1 MARVN
6 REGRLRLDLVGTR
19 DELRRIRDDDPVDQD
34 YFEITVD
41 DFEDFNQRLHRVGVD
56 IGGVSEFSSVL
67 DEADEAG
74 GMTAEMR
81 NGLRDDMIQMIRIMI
96 KELDKVTSKKG
107 SVVSSQNIMLTEK
120 EFLSEKVPKEVAEN
134 IASYLTA
141 KKGSI
146 GAQASQVRTSYGKA
160 GVPNRGGTKTKKNKS
175 SKRKTHGRRV

>member
-1 MARVN
+1 M
-6 REGRLRLDLVGTR
+6 ETR

-34 YFEITVD
+34 YFEITVSN
-41 DFEDFNQRLHRVGVD
+41 FEDFNRRLHRVGVNV
-56 IGGVSEFSSVL
+56 GGVEEFSDVL
-67 DEADEAG
+67 DVAEEEG
-74 GMTAEMR
+74 GMTSEMR
-81 NGLRDDMIQMIRIMI
+81 NQLRDDMVHMLTYMI

-160 GVPNRGGTKTKKNKS
+160 GVPNRGGRKTKKNKS

>member
-6 REGRLRLDLVGTR
+6 REGRIRLDLVGTR

-34 YFEITVD
+34 YFEMTIGD
-41 DFEDFNQRLHRVGVD
+41 LENFDRRLIRVGVN
-56 IGGVSEFSSVL
+56 IGGVDELSSVI

-74 GMTAEMR
+74 GMTSEMR
-81 NGLRDDMIQMIRIMI
+81 NRLRDDMVQILTVMI
-96 KELDKVTSKKG
+96 KKLDKVTSTKG